1 MDHANKQELLGRF
14 FGLFLLAFVV
24 CLTAFAFLHF
34 IKLLS
39 HSFIVFDVSKQEQET
54 MNNLKKSINIIFT
67 ALMLLSIGCSSTGSK
82 KDKKYSLMNF
92 HLEMPPDES
101 GRTGYVPIYRA
112 APVQVCVAKEAFL
125 DVGYIAQASVV
136 EAIGGFSIR
145 IQFNEIGA
153 KRFQSITTQNR
164 GRRIAIYSNFDD
176 SRWLGAPTIDRTIN
190 DGVFFFTPDATREEA
205 DRIVEG
211 INNVAEELA
220 KPYVF

>member
-1 MDHANKQELLGRF
+1 
-14 FGLFLLAFVV
+14 
-24 CLTAFAFLHF
+24 
-34 IKLLS
+34 
-39 HSFIVFDVSKQEQET
+39 
-54 MNNLKKSINIIFT
+54 MNNLRKSINIIF
-67 ALMLLSIGCSSTGSK
+67 ALLMLLAVGCSSTGSK

-92 HLEMPPDES
+92 HLEMAPDAS

-112 APVQVCVAKEAFL
+112 APVQVSVSKEPFL

-136 EAIGGFSIR
+136 ESIGGFSIR
-145 IQFNEIGA
+145 LQFDEIGT

-176 SRWLGAPTIDRTIN
+176 SRWLAAPTIERTIHN
-190 DGVFFFTPDATREEA
+190 GVFVFTPDATREES